1 MEVVQQI
8 ILITILLKLDDKKT
22 SELGE
27 RQRWWVGADCK
38 SAALRLRGFESL
50 LSHNTT
56 VIVQWY
62 TCKESERLHSKWE
75 IAVQFRKQLG
85 QTETFRGFTTVA
97 YKWWKSVL
105 LYGVFSTFPNHI
117 ACWDR
122 KGFIVRGRA
131 VVARQAHNLE
141 VGGSNPSPATKL
153 NSLLSSEAEQRPSIT
168 SQAVRR
174 RFKSFR
180 RDQYYLI
187 FLQCTRNTYVYNLWV

>member
-22 SELGE
+22 SEYWEVAEWLK
-27 RQRWWVGADCK
+27 ATDCK
-38 SAALRLRGFESL
+38 SVLFGVRGFESL
-50 LSHNTT
+50 PPNNTT

-62 TCKESERLHSKWE
+62 TCKDSEHLHSKWE

-117 ACWDR
+117 AC
-122 KGFIVRGRA
+122 
-131 VVARQAHNLE
+131 
-141 VGGSNPSPATKL
+141 
-153 NSLLSSEAEQRPSIT
+153 
-168 SQAVRR
+168 
-174 RFKSFR
+174 
-180 RDQYYLI
+180 
-187 FLQCTRNTYVYNLWV
+187 